1 MRRWCCLYLDEL
13 SYREMAEVLGISE
26 SNVGVK
32 LNRAKKALSE
42 LMNGKLHMEPDKYQ
56 QAWQA
61 HSSQTRVTV
70 DADLLLKEV
79 QRSQRN
85 FRAMIFWRDFREVGV
100 ALLMLPLWF
109 YLGIHAFVA
118 LDVVSHRAG
127 S

>member
-1 MRRWCCLYLDEL
+1 
-13 SYREMAEVLGISE
+13 
-26 SNVGVK
+26 
-32 LNRAKKALSE
+32 
-42 LMNGKLHMEPDKYQ
+42 MEPDKYQ

-100 ALLMLPLWF
+100 ALADAATVVLS
-109 YLGIHAFVA
+109 GRHVFVA
-118 LDVVSHRAG
+118 LDVVSDRAG
-127 S
+127 LDLGGRVHSGGSQCATSRSRVSRVNRCSRV